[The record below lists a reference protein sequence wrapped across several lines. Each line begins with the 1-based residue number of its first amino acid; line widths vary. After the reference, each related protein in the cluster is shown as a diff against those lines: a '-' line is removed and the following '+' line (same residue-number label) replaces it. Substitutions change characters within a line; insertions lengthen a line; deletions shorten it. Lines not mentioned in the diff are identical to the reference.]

1 MRQVETSFAEMM
13 YTWGDGGFGQLGHN
27 DRNSHRAPRQVEP
40 GRFGGERVL
49 FVAAGGNLTVAV
61 TAGGRLYTWGAGGK
75 GQLGHVDNNNRCWPA
90 VVP

>member
-1 MRQVETSFAEMM
+1 MSFAEMM

-40 GRFGGERVL
+40 WRFGGERVL

-61 TAGGRLYTWGAGGK
+61 TAGGAAV
-75 GQLGHVDNNNRCWPA
+75 QLGGWWERSAGACRQQQQMLACCCA
-90 VVP
+90 VG